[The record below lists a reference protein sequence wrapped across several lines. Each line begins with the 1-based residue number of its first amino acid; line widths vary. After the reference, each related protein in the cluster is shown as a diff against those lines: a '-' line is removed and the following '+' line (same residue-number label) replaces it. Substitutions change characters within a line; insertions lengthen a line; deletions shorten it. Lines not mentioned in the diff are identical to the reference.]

1 MIGPKRRHGWPAVV
15 ACVLVG
21 IGICA
26 CSSSAPKASTRTT
39 AGPGAA
45 TNDYYVSLGDSY
57 AAGWEATGPG
67 GVGQTTTHGYA
78 YQVPQLAVA
87 LGYHLTVVNFGCG
100 GATTASILKS
110 RGCPI
115 LGPGA
120 PSYPNQSQAAAA
132 EAFLTKH
139 QGKIGL
145 ITVSIGGNDLI
156 IDCLASRDPSAVW
169 FRLPP
174 RSPSTSPSSF
184 TACAP
189 PPVRTYPS
197 SGSPTRISSSAIT
210 YPPTRQPG
218 HWRPVGELVHGRLQ
232 SGAAEAVR
240 GGWCHLRGRDRG
252 TGAYVPFDQTTA
264 LSPYGAV
271 PIAVARVCHLTFF
284 CQYGDVHPTTAG
296 YTQIAGLIIAALPKK

>member
-1 MIGPKRRHGWPAVV
+1 M
-15 ACVLVG
+15 
-21 IGICA
+21 
-26 CSSSAPKASTRTT
+26 
-39 AGPGAA
+39 
-45 TNDYYVSLGDSY
+45 SLGDSY

-156 IDCLASRDPSAVW
+156 IDCLASRDPVGCVVQAAASITVN
-169 FRLPP
+169 LPILLHGLRAAAGP
-174 RSPSTSPSSF
+174 DVPIIGL
-184 TACAP
+184 
-189 PPVRTYPS
+189 TYPDFVLGDYLS
-197 SGSPTRISSSAIT
+197 ADSPTRALAVPSVSSFMDVFNPA
-210 YPPTRQPG
+210 
-218 HWRPVGELVHGRLQ
+218 LQ
-232 SGAAEAVR
+232 KQYEAAGATFVDVTA
-240 GGWCHLRGRDRG
+240 G
-252 TGAYVPFDQTTA
+252 TGAYVPFDQTTT

-284 CQYGDVHPTTAG
+284 CQYGDVHTTTAG
-296 YTQIAGLIIAALPKK
+296 YTQIAGLIVSTLPKK